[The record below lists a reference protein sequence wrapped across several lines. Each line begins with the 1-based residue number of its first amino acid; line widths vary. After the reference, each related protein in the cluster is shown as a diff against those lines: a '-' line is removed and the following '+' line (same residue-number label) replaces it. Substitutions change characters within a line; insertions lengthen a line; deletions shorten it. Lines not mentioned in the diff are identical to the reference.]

1 MSKSVGVKKKSIW
14 RDKASWEL
22 LILCVPTLLAFTL
35 FHYVP
40 MIGIILPFRRF
51 MPAKGL
57 FGSPWVGF
65 ENFRF
70 LFTSVELARIMLC
83 GGIWAGVGCVIALA
97 TETASAAYLA
107 PLCLCYALMMIGTRF
122 FPDAMM
128 LNPMQWVSGA
138 TWFLTIVL
146 AFTLALQALFLKRGA
161 QKYV

>member
-14 RDKASWEL
+14 RGDKASWEL
-22 LILCVPTLLAFTL
+22 LMLCVPTLLAFTL

-70 LFTSVELARIMLC
+70 LFTSVELARIMHNTVLYSLWFMF
-83 GGIWAGVGCVIALA
+83 ITPAVNVTIALLLFEV
-97 TETASAAYLA
+97 TSKR
-107 PLCLCYALMMIGTRF
+107 AL
-122 FPDAMM
+122 
-128 LNPMQWVSGA
+128 
-138 TWFLTIVL
+138 
-146 AFTLALQALFLKRGA
+146 
-161 QKYV
+161 KYRRCKL

>member
-22 LILCVPTLLAFTL
+22 LMLCVPTLLAFTL

-57 FGSPWVGF
+57 LSSPWVGF

-70 LFTSVELARIMLC
+70 LFTSVELARIMRN
-83 GGIWAGVGCVIALA
+83 
-97 TETASAAYLA
+97 T
-107 PLCLCYALMMIGTRF
+107 
-122 FPDAMM
+122 
-128 LNPMQWVSGA
+128 
-138 TWFLTIVL
+138 VL
-146 AFTLALQALFLKRGA
+146 YSL
-161 QKYV
+161 

>member
-22 LILCVPTLLAFTL
+22 LMLCVPTLLAFTL

-40 MIGIILPFRRF
+40 MIGIILPFKRF

-70 LFTSVELARIMLC
+70 LFTSVELARIICIIAQHFIPFRQLNGKMTDTIWLDGQTTVPKSVLSGSTEWLC
-83 GGIWAGVGCVIALA
+83 RC
-97 TETASAAYLA
+97 
-107 PLCLCYALMMIGTRF
+107 
-122 FPDAMM
+122 
-128 LNPMQWVSGA
+128 
-138 TWFLTIVL
+138 
-146 AFTLALQALFLKRGA
+146 
-161 QKYV
+161 

>member
-14 RDKASWEL
+14 RDKASMEL
-22 LILCVPTLLAFTL
+22 LMLCVPTLLAFTL

-70 LFTSVELARIMLC
+70 LFTSVELARIMAVPMLTDEPAVPC
-83 GGIWAGVGCVIALA
+83 PEAFDPYAYYCTLTKMYGNGPEMDKLQKVWNQPTIKIHGEDEARHQQP
-97 TETASAAYLA
+97 AS
-107 PLCLCYALMMIGTRF
+107 
-122 FPDAMM
+122 
-128 LNPMQWVSGA
+128 
-138 TWFLTIVL
+138 
-146 AFTLALQALFLKRGA
+146 LQNLLRQRIRGRN
-161 QKYV
+161 QQQ

>member
-22 LILCVPTLLAFTL
+22 LMLCVPTLLAFTL

-40 MIGIILPFRRF
+40 MIGIILPFKRF

-70 LFTSVELARIMLC
+70 LFTSSWRASCATRCSTAC
-83 GGIWAGVGCVIALA
+83 G
-97 TETASAAYLA
+97 S
-107 PLCLCYALMMIGTRF
+107 CLSRRRSM
-122 FPDAMM
+122 
-128 LNPMQWVSGA
+128 
-138 TWFLTIVL
+138 
-146 AFTLALQALFLKRGA
+146 
-161 QKYV
+161 

>member
-22 LILCVPTLLAFTL
+22 LMLCVPTLLAFTL

-70 LFTSVELARIMLC
+70 LFTSVELARIMRNTVLYSLWFMEAILVSDADAEIETV
-83 GGIWAGVGCVIALA
+83 GGSNFEDSEEW
-97 TETASAAYLA
+97 E
-107 PLCLCYALMMIGTRF
+107 
-122 FPDAMM
+122 
-128 LNPMQWVSGA
+128 
-138 TWFLTIVL
+138 
-146 AFTLALQALFLKRGA
+146 
-161 QKYV
+161 

>member
-22 LILCVPTLLAFTL
+22 LMLCVPTLRAFTL

-40 MIGIILPFRRF
+40 MIGIILPFKRF

-70 LFTSVELARIMLC
+70 LFTSVELAHHAQHR
-83 GGIWAGVGCVIALA
+83 
-97 TETASAAYLA
+97 
-107 PLCLCYALMMIGTRF
+107 
-122 FPDAMM
+122 
-128 LNPMQWVSGA
+128 
-138 TWFLTIVL
+138 
-146 AFTLALQALFLKRGA
+146 ALQPVVHVYHVGGQCDDRAFAL
-161 QKYV
+161 